1 MYRPKT
7 CSIELFRRC
16 CLRCRMCYMW
26 KTEEQDGGL
35 DAQTLM
41 VLADQLQEVLAGEK
55 EVVFS
60 GGEPLLHGQIVDVI
74 NLYSRK
80 GFRVGL
86 ASNGVL
92 ITKDKAAHLAQAGLK
107 SIQLSFDS
115 AHPHT
120 HDFLRGIHGA
130 HEKVLQAAEYLSAHK
145 DTVRVC
151 AQTVISGKNMHEIL
165 DTIRFVKDDGRFAYI
180 TFMAVTTPFFAAVG
194 NDWMEHDEF
203 SFLWPREK
211 QLVDETFDRMIEM
224 KERGYPIANPVAQLE
239 LFRAYFH
246 NPRQRKEG
254 IRCLLGD
261 YVVSIDPAGDVRICC
276 FMEPVGN
283 IKKDPLADMLAEP
296 GIAGLRQQMR
306 TCDRVCNTLVNCFFR
321 ESTDE

>member
-1 MYRPKT
+1 
-7 CSIELFRRC
+7 
-16 CLRCRMCYMW
+16 LRCRMCYMW
-26 KTEEQDGGL
+26 RVDEQAGGL
-35 DAQTLM
+35 DWHILTR
-41 VLADQLQEVLAGEK
+41 LADQLQESLTGEK

-60 GGEPLLHGQIVDVI
+60 GGEPLLHEHIVDI
-74 NLYSRK
+74 IALYSRK

-92 ITKDKAAHLAQAGLK
+92 VTKEAAGHLAEAGLA

-115 AHPHT
+115 VNPQT
-120 HDFLRGIHGA
+120 HDFLRGIHGT
-130 HEKVLQAAEYLSAHK
+130 HEKVLKAAEYLSAHK
-145 DTVRVC
+145 DAVRVC

-165 DTIRFVKDDGRFAYI
+165 DTIRFVKDDARFAYI
-180 TFMAVTTPFFAAVG
+180 TFMAVTTPFFAAAED
-194 NDWMEHDEF
+194 DWMEHEEF

-224 KERGYPIANPVAQLE
+224 KNQGYPIANPIAQLE

-246 NPRQRKEG
+246 NPRQRKDG

-261 YVVSIDPAGDVRICC
+261 YVVSIDPAGDARLCC

-283 IKKDPLADMLAEP
+283 IKKDPLTAILDGP
-296 GIAGLRQQMR
+296 GIEGLRQQMR
-306 TCDRVCNTLVNCFFR
+306 RCDRVCNTLVNCFFR
-321 ESTDE
+321 ESADG